1 VINMARKRK
10 KKDEQPPKETKMGF
24 SEEEV
29 VEKQQAEEMKTYSG
43 ESEEIQYENRSGDII
58 ETFDS
63 ASGKKEGEISLGSN
77 GAKGKFV
84 MLEVLE
90 KTENHYEYNAE
101 TDIEEDR
108 KTSGIFKIK
117 NPSDSDKIWDI
128 DVTFKKDKA
137 VGLDDEI
144 HLKNLD
150 PSEEKE
156 YEYDI
161 EQFEEPALKI
171 SEFVS
176 TINDEDTLTYSLST
190 GDENKVLFK
199 LILKNLM
206 DYPIK
211 NIVVKKEIQEGYTD
225 FNLIG
230 ASLGTTDSDS
240 EFIEWKIDTLSAN
253 SEAELKLNMNIRI
266 EDSSSKVRTGKITA
280 EYSTPDKAL
289 TGLEIDKFDA
299 YSNNFVG
306 VLEEQKDDAPDSYD
320 CSVLFI
326 NESEFQVKLVN
337 LDVKNAVTDK
347 QVLDIDPNEI
357 PTIASGATWTSVP
370 WETETDDG
378 LEPRFLKTV
387 EFFLIASRKVSTLGT
402 IAIDDFELAVA
413 AIAGKL
419 DYSLAQIMSYRI
431 TPFDALLQV
440 KNTGGADLN
449 EIVFE
454 ETIQEG
460 YVPPNPEDVEIYI
473 VKDDES
479 DFEDG
484 TADWENLGDPIEI
497 DSGLIEISPNN
508 REPDTEHVL
517 SINLTDLKDHA
528 MGMFLPN
535 MIIRVKYP
543 IEAYKPVKDS
553 EFVSNVRYIANTY
566 PAGAPI
572 EYVPTPG
579 ARIPVLHLRRK
590 VLKGKKVHAT
600 STEGEFSIVLT
611 IKNTGE
617 TAIENVEMRDV
628 VPDNFEYGS
637 YSLEP
642 ESTDNLEGKD
652 LLIWKIDKIEANDEF
667 EITYTITGKGEYK
680 ASDSQLSA

>member
-1 VINMARKRK
+1 
-10 KKDEQPPKETKMGF
+10 
-24 SEEEV
+24 
-29 VEKQQAEEMKTYSG
+29 
-43 ESEEIQYENRSGDII
+43 
-58 ETFDS
+58 
-63 ASGKKEGEISLGSN
+63 
-77 GAKGKFV
+77 
-84 MLEVLE
+84 
-90 KTENHYEYNAE
+90 
-101 TDIEEDR
+101 
-108 KTSGIFKIK
+108 
-117 NPSDSDKIWDI
+117 
-128 DVTFKKDKA
+128 
-137 VGLDDEI
+137 
-144 HLKNLD
+144 
-150 PSEEKE
+150 
-156 YEYDI
+156 
-161 EQFEEPALKI
+161 
-171 SEFVS
+171 
-176 TINDEDTLTYSLST
+176 
-190 GDENKVLFK
+190 
-199 LILKNLM
+199 M

-211 NIVVKKEIQEGYTD
+211 NIVVKKEIQSGYTD

-230 ASLGTTDSDS
+230 ASLGSADNDS

-253 SEAELKLNMNIRI
+253 AEAELKLNMSIQI

-306 VLEEQKDDAPDSYD
+306 VLEEQKDDNPDAYE
-320 CSVLFI
+320 CSVLFM

-337 LDVKNAVTDK
+337 LDVKNAVTCN

-357 PTIASGATWTSVP
+357 PVVASGATWTSLP

-419 DYSLAQIMSYRI
+419 DYSLVQLMSYRI
-431 TPFDALLQV
+431 TPFDALMQV

-460 YVPPNPEDVEIYI
+460 YLPPNPEDVEIYI

-479 DFEDG
+479 DIEEGD
-484 TADWENLGDPIEI
+484 ADWENLGDPIEI

-517 SINLTDLKDHA
+517 RINLTDLKDHA

-543 IEAYKPVKDS
+543 IEAYKPVRDS
-553 EFVSNVRYIANTY
+553 EYVSNVRYIANTY

-572 EYVPTPG
+572 EFVPT
-579 ARIPVLHLRRK
+579 A
-590 VLKGKKVHAT
+590 
-600 STEGEFSIVLT
+600 
-611 IKNTGE
+611 
-617 TAIENVEMRDV
+617 
-628 VPDNFEYGS
+628 
-637 YSLEP
+637 
-642 ESTDNLEGKD
+642 
-652 LLIWKIDKIEANDEF
+652 
-667 EITYTITGKGEYK
+667 
-680 ASDSQLSA
+680 

>member
-1 VINMARKRK
+1 MARKK
-10 KKDEQPPKETKMGF
+10 KQKEEAPPQATKMGF
-24 SEEEV
+24 SADEPT
-29 VEKQQAEEMKTYSG
+29 EKQQAEGMKAYSG
-43 ESEEIQYENRSGDII
+43 KSEEIQYKNRKGNII

-63 ASGKKEGEISLGSN
+63 ASGKKEGEISLGSQ

-108 KTSGIFKIK
+108 KTSGVFKIK

-128 DVTFKKDKA
+128 DVTFKKDKP

-156 YEYDI
+156 YEYEI
-161 EQFEEPALKI
+161 EQFKEPALKI
-171 SEFVS
+171 TEFVS
-176 TINDEDTLTYSLST
+176 TVNDEDTLSYSLAT

-206 DYPIK
+206 DYPLT
-211 NIVVKKEIQEGYTD
+211 NVVVKKEIQEGYTS
-225 FNLIG
+225 FKLIG
-230 ASLGTTDSDS
+230 ATLGSVDNNS
-240 EFIEWKIDTLSAN
+240 EFIEWKIDTFSA
-253 SEAELKLNMNIRI
+253 SAEAELKLNMNIQI
-266 EDSSSKVRTGKITA
+266 EDSSSKVRTGKISA
-280 EYSTPDKAL
+280 EYSSPNKAL

-306 VLEEQKDDAPDSYD
+306 ILEEQKDDNPDAYD
-320 CSVLFI
+320 CSVMFI

-337 LDVKNAVTDK
+337 LDVINAVTDK
-347 QVLDIDPNEI
+347 KVIDIDPNEI
-357 PTIASGATWTSVP
+357 PTIAAGATWTSLP

-419 DYSLAQIMSYRI
+419 DYSLEQILSYRI

-449 EIVFE
+449 EIIFE

-460 YVPPNPEDVEIYI
+460 YVPPDPADVEVYI

-479 DFEDG
+479 DIEDSEV
-484 TADWENLGDPIEI
+484 DWENLGDPIEI
-497 DSGLIEISPNN
+497 DSDLIEISPNN
-508 REPDTEHVL
+508 QEPDTEHVL
-517 SINLTDLKDHA
+517 RIKLTDLKDHA

-543 IEAYKPVKDS
+543 IQAYKPARDT

-566 PAGAPI
+566 PAGAAI
-572 EYVPTPG
+572 EYIPAPP

-590 VLKGKKVHAT
+590 VLKGKKIQAM
-600 STEGEFSIVLT
+600 SKEGVYEIVLT
-611 IKNTGE
+611 VKNTGD
-617 TAIENVEMRDV
+617 TYVENVEMRDV
-628 VPDNFEYGS
+628 VPDNFEYGE
-637 YSLEP
+637 YSFEP
-642 ESTDNLEGKD
+642 ASTDNLEGKD
-652 LLIWKIDKIEANDEF
+652 LLIWNIDRIEANDEF

>member
-1 VINMARKRK
+1 MARKRK
-10 KKDEQPPKETKMGF
+10 KKEDKKPPKETKMGF
-24 SEEEV
+24 SADESA
-29 VEKQQAEEMKTYSG
+29 EKQQAEEMKTYSG

-58 ETFDS
+58 ETFDTKT
-63 ASGKKEGEISLGSN
+63 GKKEGEISLGSN

-84 MLEVLE
+84 MLEVIE
-90 KTENHYEYNAE
+90 KSENHYEYNAE

-108 KTSGIFKIK
+108 KTSGVFKIK

-128 DVTFKKDKA
+128 DVTFKKDKD

-156 YEYDI
+156 YEYEI

-176 TINDEDTLTYSLST
+176 TVNDEDTLSYSLST
-190 GDENKVLFK
+190 GDTNKVLFK

-206 DYPIK
+206 DYPLT
-211 NIVVKKEIQEGYTD
+211 NVVVKKEIQAGYSD
-225 FNLIG
+225 VDV
-230 ASLGTTDSDS
+230 LGNSVGSVDNDS
-240 EFIEWKIDTLSAN
+240 EFIEWKIDNFAAN
-253 SEAELKLNMNIRI
+253 AEAELKLNMSIQI
-266 EDSSSKVRTGKITA
+266 EDSSSKVRTGTISA
-280 EYSTPDKAL
+280 EYSSPNKAL

-306 VLEEQKDDAPDSYD
+306 VSEEQNDDNPDDYD
-320 CSVLFI
+320 CSVLFM

-337 LDVKNAVTDK
+337 LDVKNAETSEK
-347 QVLDIDPNEI
+347 VLDIDPEEI
-357 PTIASGATWTSVP
+357 PIIAAGATWTSEP
-370 WETETDDG
+370 WATATEDG

-387 EFFLIASRKVSTLGT
+387 EFFLIASRKVSTFGT

-419 DYSLAQIMSYRI
+419 DYSLVQLMSYRI

-449 EIVFE
+449 EIIFE

-460 YVPPNPEDVEIYI
+460 YVPPKPEDVEVYI
-473 VKDDES
+473 VRDDES
-479 DFEDG
+479 ELEG
-484 TADWENLGDPIEI
+484 SEADWENLGDPIEI
-497 DSGLIEISPNN
+497 DSDLIEISPNN
-508 REPDTEHVL
+508 QEPDTEHVFR
-517 SINLTDLKDHA
+517 IKLTDLKDHA

-543 IEAYKPVKDS
+543 IEAYKPARDS

-572 EYVPTPG
+572 EFVPAPE

-590 VLKGKKVHAT
+590 VLKGKKIHAT
-600 STEGEFSIVLT
+600 STEGEFEIVLT
-611 IKNTGE
+611 VKNTGD
-617 TAIENVEMRDV
+617 TFIENVPMRDV

-642 ESTDNLEGKD
+642 ASTDNLEGKD
-652 LLIWKIDKIEANDEF
+652 MLIWDIDRIEANEEF

-680 ASDSQLSA
+680 ASDAQLSA

>member
-1 VINMARKRK
+1 MASK
-10 KKDEQPPKETKMGF
+10 KKKKEEKPPKETKMGF
-24 SEEEV
+24 SADES
-29 VEKQQAEEMKTYSG
+29 VEKQQAEELKTYSG

-63 ASGKKEGEISLGSN
+63 TTGKKEGEISLGSN

-101 TDIEEDR
+101 TDIEVDR
-108 KTSGIFKIK
+108 KTSGMFKIK
-117 NPSDSDKIWDI
+117 NPSDSDKVWDI

-144 HLKNLD
+144 HLKNLN

-176 TINDEDTLTYSLST
+176 TINDENTLSYSLST
-190 GDENKVLFK
+190 GDTNKVLFK

-206 DYPIK
+206 DYPLT
-211 NIVVKKEIQEGYTD
+211 NVVVKKEIQAGYSD
-225 FNLIG
+225 VDV
-230 ASLGTTDSDS
+230 LGNSVGSVDNDS
-240 EFIEWKIDTLSAN
+240 EFIEWKIDNFAAN
-253 SEAELKLNMNIRI
+253 AEAELKFNMSIQI
-266 EDSSSKVRTGKITA
+266 EDSSSKVRTGTISA
-280 EYSTPDKAL
+280 EYSSPDKAL

-306 VLEEQKDDAPDSYD
+306 VLEEQNDDNPDVYN
-320 CSVLFI
+320 CSVIFL

-337 LDVKNAVTDK
+337 LDVKNVVTSNK
-347 QVLDIDPNEI
+347 VLDIDPGEI
-357 PTIASGATWTSVP
+357 PVIASGAKWTSES

-387 EFFLIASRKVSTLGT
+387 EFFLIAKRKVSTFGT

-419 DYSLAQIMSYRI
+419 DYSLEQLMTYRI

-449 EIVFE
+449 EIIFE

-460 YVPPNPEDVEIYI
+460 YVPPKPEDVEIYI
-473 VKDDES
+473 VRDNES
-479 DFEDG
+479 ELEG
-484 TADWENLGDPIEI
+484 SEADWENLGDPIEI
-497 DSGLIEISPNN
+497 DSDLIEISPNN
-508 REPDTEHVL
+508 QEPETEHIL
-517 SINLTDLKDHA
+517 RIKLTDLKDHA

-543 IEAYKPVKDS
+543 IQAYKPARDS

-572 EYVPTPG
+572 EFVPAPE

-600 STEGEFSIVLT
+600 STEGVYEIVLT
-611 IKNTGE
+611 VKNTGD
-617 TAIENVEMRDV
+617 TFIENVEMRDV
-628 VPDNFEYGS
+628 VPDNFEYGE
-637 YSLEP
+637 YSFEP
-642 ESTDNLEGKD
+642 ASTDNLEGKD
-652 LLIWKIDKIEANDEF
+652 LLIWKIDRIEANDEF

>member
-1 VINMARKRK
+1 MARKRK
-10 KKDEQPPKETKMGF
+10 KKDVKPPKETKMGF

-43 ESEEIQYENRSGDII
+43 ESEEIQYENRSGNII

-320 CSVLFI
+320 CSVLFM

-337 LDVKNAVTDK
+337 LDVKNAETGN
-347 QVLDIDPNEI
+347 QVLDIDPHEI
-357 PTIASGATWTSVP
+357 PVIAAGATWTSLP

-387 EFFLIASRKVSTLGT
+387 EFFLIAKRKVSTFGT

-419 DYSLAQIMSYRI
+419 DYSIEQIMSYRV

-449 EIVFE
+449 EIIFE

-460 YVPPNPEDVEIYI
+460 YVPPKPEDVEVYI
-473 VKDDES
+473 VKDVES
-479 DFEDG
+479 DIEDAE
-484 TADWENLGDPIEI
+484 ADWENLGDPIEI
-497 DSGLIEISPNN
+497 DSDLIEISPNN
-508 REPDTEHVL
+508 QEPDTEHVL
-517 SINLTDLKDHA
+517 RIKLTDLKDHA

-535 MIIRVKYP
+535 MVILVKYP
-543 IEAYKPVKDS
+543 IEAYKPAKDS

-572 EYVPTPG
+572 EYVPSPA

-590 VLKGKKVHAT
+590 VLKGKKIHAM
-600 STEGEFSIVLT
+600 STEGVYEIVLT
-611 IKNTGE
+611 VKNTGD
-617 TAIENVEMRDV
+617 TFIENVEMRDV
-628 VPDNFEYGS
+628 VPDNFEYGE
-637 YSLEP
+637 YSFEP
-642 ESTDNLEGKD
+642 DSTDNLEGKD
-652 LLIWKIDKIEANDEF
+652 LLIWKIDRIEANDEF

-680 ASDSQLSA
+680 ASDSQLSV

>member
-1 VINMARKRK
+1 MARKRK
-10 KKDEQPPKETKMGF
+10 KKEPKPPKETKMGF
-24 SEEEV
+24 SADESA
-29 VEKQQAEEMKTYSG
+29 EKQQAEEMKTYSG
-43 ESEEIQYENRSGDII
+43 ESEEIQYKNRSGDII

-63 ASGKKEGEISLGSN
+63 ASGKKEGEISLGST

-108 KTSGIFKIK
+108 KTTGVFKIK

-128 DVTFKKDKA
+128 DITFKKDKPI
-137 VGLDDEI
+137 GLDDEI

-161 EQFEEPALKI
+161 EQFEESALKI
-171 SEFVS
+171 TEFVS
-176 TINDEDTLTYSLST
+176 TVNDENTLSYSLAT

-206 DYPIK
+206 DYPLK
-211 NIVVKKEIQEGYTD
+211 NIIVKKEIQEGYTD
-225 FNLIG
+225 FNLLG
-230 ASLGTTDSDS
+230 ASLGSTDNDS

-253 SEAELKLNMNIRI
+253 AEAELKLNMNIQI

-280 EYSTPDKAL
+280 EYATPNKAL

-306 VLEEQKDDAPDSYD
+306 VLEEQKEDNPDAYD
-320 CSVLFI
+320 CSVLFM

-337 LDVKNAVTDK
+337 LDVKNAVTDEK
-347 QVLDIDPNEI
+347 VLDIDPNEI
-357 PTIASGATWTSVP
+357 PIVASGATWTSVT

-402 IAIDDFELAVA
+402 ISIDDFELAVA
-413 AIAGKL
+413 GIAGKL
-419 DYSLAQIMSYRI
+419 NYSLEQLMSYRI

-449 EIVFE
+449 EIIFE

-460 YVPPNPEDVEIYI
+460 YVPPKPEEVEVYI

-479 DFEDG
+479 DIEDSE
-484 TADWENLGDPIEI
+484 ADWENLGDPIEI
-497 DSGLIEISPNN
+497 DSDLIEISPNN
-508 REPDTEHVL
+508 QEPDTEHVL
-517 SINLTDLKDHA
+517 RIKLTDLKDHA

-543 IEAYKPVKDS
+543 IQAYKPVRDS
-553 EFVSNVRYIANTY
+553 EYVSNVRYLANTY
-566 PAGAPI
+566 PAGSPI
-572 EYVPTPG
+572 EYIPTPE

-590 VLKGKKVHAT
+590 VLKGKKIHAM
-600 STEGEFSIVLT
+600 STEGVYEIVLT
-611 IKNTGE
+611 VKNTGD
-617 TAIENVEMRDV
+617 TYIENVEMRDV
-628 VPDNFEYGS
+628 VPDNFEYGE
-637 YSLEP
+637 YSFEP
-642 ESTDNLEGKD
+642 ASTDNLEGKD
-652 LLIWKIDKIEANDEF
+652 LLIWKIDRIEANDEF